1 MAQMGIPPSG
11 RFWRMLRGFALA
23 VVLATTVSATPTSL
37 GAQEDTAAS
46 QEVSPQAIATA
57 QPLVGR
63 MQPLLDTLA
72 VLASQLPE
80 ATVEQRAV
88 LLRRAERRRA
98 DLADIIQEFMSLAPD
113 IDRSSPS
120 GGALVAEVVSVLTE
134 MTDLQEGLIRSV
146 WGEMEVATQ
155 ARDTVSLDAL
165 AGFEEAQR
173 ERAKFMDGILPSY
186 QRNLQRLEELGEEQ
200 REVLEA
206 LDDFLLERAEG
217 LAARIDYGVTS
228 VRQLREAIRSAGDA
242 GAPDAEVRLPVD
254 TENLDQNLESLSVL
268 VDLLDARGFD
278 TSDYRQVLLLSGGGL
293 SVDILRR
300 DVAVGLVGR
309 AMEAGTTWLTTNGVT
324 LLFRAVVFF
333 LILALFW
340 VLGRFARRVVRRGLE
355 RSNLRISNL
364 LRQTLVTWTGRVVL
378 LLGLLIALAQ
388 MGVNLAPVLAGLGV
402 AGFVVGFALQETLA
416 NFAAGVMILFYRPFD
431 VEDVV
436 EAGGVFGKVASMS
449 LVSTTI
455 LSFDNQRLVVPNA
468 KIWGEVIRNVTAEH
482 IRRVDLTF
490 GISYRDDIPKAEEI
504 LHRVFKEHPKTLD
517 DPEPLIKVHS
527 LGDSSVNL
535 ILRPWCKTED
545 YWDVFWDLTRTV
557 KMTFDAE
564 GISIPFPQR
573 DVHLYGTMAAP
584 SEGSPAPG
592 ADLPAGP
599 KDRVPDPEEEDA
611 TD

>member
-11 RFWRMLRGFALA
+11 LFGLKLRVVLLA
-23 VVLATTVSATPTSL
+23 VVLATTVSATPAHL
-37 GAQEDTAAS
+37 RAQEDTASARQAS
-46 QEVSPQAIATA
+46 AEAVASA

-63 MQPLLDTLA
+63 MRPLLDTLE
-72 VLASQLPE
+72 VLAAQVPD
-80 ATVEQRAV
+80 ATAEERA
-88 LLRRAERRRA
+88 LLVRRAERRRA
-98 DLADIIQEFMSLAPD
+98 DLQDLLQEFMILAPR
-113 IDRSSPS
+113 INRGGPS
-120 GGALVAEVVSVLTE
+120 GESLVAEVLGVLE
-134 MTDLQEGLIRSV
+134 ELSGAQLSLIEIL

-155 ARDTVSLDAL
+155 ARDTLALDAI
-165 AGFEEAQR
+165 ASFEENQR
-173 ERAKFMDGILPSY
+173 ERARLLDSVLPGY
-186 QRNLQRLEELGEEQ
+186 LQNLQRLEELGESRQEELQ
-200 REVLEA
+200 A
-206 LDDFLLERAEG
+206 LDEFLLVRTEG
-217 LAARIDYGVTS
+217 LVARIDYGVSS
-228 VRQLREAIRSAGDA
+228 VRELREEIRAGGGSGSS
-242 GAPDAEVRLPVD
+242 GAETRLTVD

-300 DVAVGLVGR
+300 GVAVGLVGK

-333 LILALFW
+333 LILGLFW
-340 VLGRFARRVVRRGLE
+340 VLGRFARRIVRRGLE
-355 RSNLRISNL
+355 KSTLNISNL

-378 LLGLLIALAQ
+378 LVGLLIALAQ

-431 VEDVV
+431 VNDVV

-468 KIWGEVIRNVTAEH
+468 KIWGAVIRNVTAEH

-557 KMTFDAE
+557 KMTFDDE
-564 GISIPFPQR
+564 GIRIPFPQR
-573 DVHLYGTMAAP
+573 DVHLYGAMAAP
-584 SEGSPAPG
+584 PERAPAPG